1 MNATLAV
8 TRNTIIKRSP
18 LWLAIT
24 VGSGIGYYLFLM
36 GSLIFRFGN
45 LPNYVVPYDWF
56 GNVAEIIRATPS
68 VSDMI
73 PIILD
78 EWALEIGFMNR
89 SFGNGISEWSLF
101 LVPHKVLIVFLLG
114 ALVATN
120 VVLLLEQRRT
130 CSKSTTLHASA
141 TTGFGAALV
150 ALSSATMSWVV
161 CCSTPTW
168 VVGLAMMGLGVST
181 SLWLEP
187 LGSWVMGLGF
197 TALCLTAIGL
207 ARRLAA
213 ANAPAPGIGPIPR
226 PA

>member
-1 MNATLAV
+1 MSVAAV
-8 TRNTIIKRSP
+8 MKQSVRARWP

-24 VGSGIGYYLFLM
+24 IGTGIGYYLFLM
-36 GSLIFRFGN
+36 GSLILRFEN
-45 LPNYVVPYDWF
+45 LPNYVVSYDWF
-56 GNVAEIIRATPS
+56 GNVAEIIRSTPA
-68 VSDMI
+68 VTDMI

-78 EWALEIGFMNR
+78 EWALEIGYMNR

-120 VVLLLEQRRT
+120 IALVLENRKA
-130 CSKSTTLHASA
+130 CSAGTTVHATA
-141 TTGFGAALV
+141 TTGFGAVLV

-187 LGSWVMGLGF
+187 LGNWVMALGF
-197 TALCLTAIGL
+197 ISLAFTAIGL
-207 ARRLAA
+207 ARRMA
-213 ANAPAPGIGPIPR
+213 ANALDPAVPATLPR

>member
-1 MNATLAV
+1 MSSASAV
-8 TRNTIIKRSP
+8 TKEAVSKRLP
-18 LWLAIT
+18 LWLAVTI
-24 VGSGIGYYLFLM
+24 GSGVGYYLFLM

-45 LPNYVVPYDWF
+45 LPNYIVPYDWF

-101 LVPHKVLIVFLLG
+101 LVPHKVMIVFLLG

-120 VVLLLEQRRT
+120 IVLLLEQRRT
-130 CSKSTTLHASA
+130 CSKGTTLHASA

-187 LGSWVMGLGF
+187 LGSWVMALGF
-197 TALCLTAIGL
+197 TSLCLTSIGL
-207 ARRLAA
+207 ARRLAN
-213 ANAPAPGIGPIPR
+213 ANRPVASIKSIPR